1 MVSFLCPSIPLREI
15 NVFCEGAENTAY
27 GLMETMKREEAC
39 CTDNNLFGVCERR
52 TAMAEFRRRQNSD
65 RWHWSKDCSNYPTE
79 KDVIISHTLPGYG
92 SLCEECK
99 KKAPLEKEK

>member
-1 MVSFLCPSIPLREI
+1 MIPGFIQGGHQLEQDQARKD
-15 NVFCEGAENTAY
+15 
-27 GLMETMKREEAC
+27 KRG
-39 CTDNNLFGVCERR
+39 GVCERR
-52 TAMAEFRRRQNSD
+52 TVMGEFRRRQNSD

-79 KDVIISHTLPGYG
+79 KDVIISHTVPGYG